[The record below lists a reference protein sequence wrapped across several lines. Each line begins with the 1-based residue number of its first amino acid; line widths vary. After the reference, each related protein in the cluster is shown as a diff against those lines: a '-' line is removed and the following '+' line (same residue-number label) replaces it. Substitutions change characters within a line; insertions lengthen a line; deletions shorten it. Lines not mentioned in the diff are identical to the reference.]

1 MKKITDMNYKIPT
14 ITTVGLVLAFFGGP
28 LILFVF
34 NQMTEG
40 LQLTNKLV
48 LIREISLFLI
58 TGLLLVLV
66 VKGEKLNL
74 GSIGLHNK
82 HWGKSLVL
90 ALLIMI
96 SSIALLAGIL
106 GIYHLLGISYGGGE
120 QSHRYENVSLVVMSI
135 MMLRAGVIEEICYRG
150 FIMERLEKYTGN
162 RLIYLYIPTLIF
174 GLFHYR
180 QGIAGIV
187 ITTAAGL
194 LLAFFYLK
202 KRDLK
207 ANIIAHFGVDFIPN
221 VIIPLIAGVS

>member
-1 MKKITDMNYKIPT
+1 MNYKIPAS
-14 ITTVGLVLAFFGGP
+14 TTTGLVLAFFGAP
-28 LILFVF
+28 LLIFIF
-34 NQMTEG
+34 NQFTEG
-40 LQLTNKLV
+40 VPLTNELV
-48 LIREISLFLI
+48 IFREIGLFLL

-96 SSIALLAGIL
+96 SSIVLLAGIL
-106 GIYHLLGISYGGGE
+106 GIFHLFGISYGEGE
-120 QSHRYENVSLVVMSI
+120 ESNRYGNISLAVLSI
-135 MMLRAGVIEEICYRG
+135 MTVRAGVIEEICYRG

-162 RLIYLYIPTLIF
+162 RLIYLYLPALIF

-180 QGIAGIV
+180 QGVAGI
-187 ITTAAGL
+187 IIATAAGL
-194 LLAFFYLK
+194 LLAFFYFK

-207 ANIIAHFGVDFIPN
+207 ANIIAHFLVDFIPN
-221 VIIPLIAGVS
+221 VVVPLIAEAS

>member
-1 MKKITDMNYKIPT
+1 MKYKIPT
-14 ITTVGLVLAFFGGP
+14 ITTIGLVLAFFGGP

-34 NQMTEG
+34 HQMTEG
-40 LQLTNKLV
+40 VLLTNELV
-48 LIREISLFLI
+48 VIREISLFLL

-66 VKGEKLNL
+66 VKGEKLKL
-74 GSIGLHNK
+74 GSIGLNNQ

-96 SSIALLAGIL
+96 SSIVLLAIIL
-106 GIYHLLGISYGGGE
+106 GIYRLLGITYGQGGE
-120 QSHRYENVSLVVMSI
+120 GNRYENISLPVISI
-135 MMLRAGVIEEICYRG
+135 MMLRAGVVEEICYRG

-180 QGIAGIV
+180 QGITGIV
-187 ITTAAGL
+187 VATAAGL
-194 LLAFFYLK
+194 LLALFYLK

-207 ANIIAHFGVDFIPN
+207 ANIIAHCLVDFLPN
-221 VIIPLIAGVS
+221 VLIPLIVGAS